1 MSCLRSEHLLFS
13 YFLAK
18 KFPTASIFVFCL
30 AAVGKNIQN
39 GMNKKGRNFTTSVA
53 KEKMNLEVKAW
64 EHFDHVVM
72 NLPASALEFLGKCL
86 C

>member
-1 MSCLRSEHLLFS
+1 MSCLRSEYSLFS
-13 YFLAK
+13 YYLVK

-30 AAVGKNIQN
+30 AAVGKNNQN
-39 GMNKKGRNFTTSVA
+39 GRNKEGRSFTTSVA

-72 NLPASALEFLGKCL
+72 NLPASALEFLGNCL

>member
-1 MSCLRSEHLLFS
+1 MSKVRIFTFFLLPSKEIS
-13 YFLAK
+13 Y
-18 KFPTASIFVFCL
+18 TSIFVFCL

-39 GMNKKGRNFTTSVA
+39 GRNKKGRNFTTSVA

-72 NLPASALEFLGKCL
+72 NLPASALEFLGKRL